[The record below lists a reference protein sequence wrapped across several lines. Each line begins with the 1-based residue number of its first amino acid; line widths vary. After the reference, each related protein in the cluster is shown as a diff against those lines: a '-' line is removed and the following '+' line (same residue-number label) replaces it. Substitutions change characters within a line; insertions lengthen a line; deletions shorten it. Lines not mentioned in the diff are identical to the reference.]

1 MKEIISSIQENLAK
15 IDAGNITMTEIEQ
28 LVSDSRE
35 LNERLIV
42 LRYKVY
48 EQGVLGY
55 DTTYESELSSDE
67 FANEEAQNENIRFE
81 DTSIAIETQ
90 ETEVPVNTFEIPF
103 ELNLFSDSSTIEE
116 PQIELNQIE
125 ETIIED
131 NTHIQSI
138 IDEENGI
145 EEQIITH
152 EQTSIIEEEDVSI
165 VIETQEV
172 TTITTYNDTEQA
184 ESIHMEE
191 EIDPVSEQQ
200 SNSTLNSNSETINKL
215 QSIEQN
221 LRSNYSIMPLD
232 TLVGSF
238 TLNERLQFINEL
250 FEGSSD
256 AFSTAV
262 KKLDSQSNLISA
274 RAQVAE
280 FAENNTWDL
289 ESEIVEDFLVKICR
303 RYAADLSA

>member
-15 IDAGNITMTEIEQ
+15 IDAGNITMSEIEQ

-55 DTTYESELSSDE
+55 DTSYESELPSDE
-67 FANEEAQNENIRFE
+67 FANEDAQSENIRFE
-81 DTSIAIETQ
+81 DTSIAIETP

-165 VIETQEV
+165 VIETEEV

-191 EIDPVSEQQ
+191 EIDTVSEQQ

>member
-15 IDAGNITMTEIEQ
+15 IDAGNITMSEIEQ

-55 DTTYESELSSDE
+55 DTSYESELPSDE
-67 FANEEAQNENIRFE
+67 FVNEDAQNENIRFE
-81 DTSIAIETQ
+81 DTTIAIETP

-116 PQIELNQIE
+116 PQIELNQID
-125 ETIIED
+125 ETISED

-152 EQTSIIEEEDVSI
+152 EQSSIIEEEDVSI

-184 ESIHMEE
+184 ESNHMEE
-191 EIDPVSEQQ
+191 EFDTVSEQQ

>member
-191 EIDPVSEQQ
+191 EIDTVSEQQ